1 MSTQTFL
8 LDFRYSLRQLVRS
21 PGFTRTAVVSLALG
35 IAATTAVFGVVYA
48 ILMNPFPYAAPDRM
62 VHMRLSDPSQPDRGF
77 GLTGAQGQQIRK
89 SPVVE
94 DAFLVN
100 DGSLTLT
107 GSDLPEDVMG
117 VFMSSNSFDYLGVP
131 PALGR
136 GLIRSDA
143 IDGEEPQPV
152 VVLGYKFWQRH
163 FNSDPAVLGQTLQ
176 LVHRNYTVVGVAGP
190 RFTWDD
196 GDRLPPPESHARS

>member
-1 MSTQTFL
+1 
-8 LDFRYSLRQLVRS
+8 
-21 PGFTRTAVVSLALG
+21 
-35 IAATTAVFGVVYA
+35 
-48 ILMNPFPYAAPDRM
+48 
-62 VHMRLSDPSQPDRGF
+62 
-77 GLTGAQGQQIRK
+77 
-89 SPVVE
+89 
-94 DAFLVN
+94 
-100 DGSLTLT
+100 
-107 GSDLPEDVMG
+107 MG